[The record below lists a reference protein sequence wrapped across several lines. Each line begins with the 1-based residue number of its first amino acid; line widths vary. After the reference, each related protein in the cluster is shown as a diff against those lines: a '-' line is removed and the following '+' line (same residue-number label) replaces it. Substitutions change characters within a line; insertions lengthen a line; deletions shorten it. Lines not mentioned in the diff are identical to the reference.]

1 MFVAVL
7 CNIKFV
13 TESCVRQLPKGAVS
27 ALGGRLAIL
36 SAGLCGLLAGC
47 TMFDTAGPSAAQTTP
62 LSWLANWVSQPA
74 ELAPGFDVESIKP
87 DPQPTAVVAENLL
100 EITVWDL
107 YEPGKPYSFP
117 VRVSPRQTIDVPFL
131 GEVAVEGQT
140 IPEVET
146 LLVEAFR
153 KGDYLLTP
161 RLLVRSLDP
170 PMLKVQ
176 VAGAVNRGGFVELAR
191 TDPSVYAAIVSA
203 GGLKKTAGTQVAVTR
218 RSAPIV
224 TAQPEIRGEAPADAA
239 AGDGSYDSA
248 TIPPLVP
255 ALRANSL
262 DEVSVPAGGT
272 GHEATPGQALF
283 SVPDGQRGGATAAGA
298 ASSVAIVHES
308 EATIWYDV
316 TLGRDREQLK
326 RLHLGDGDIV
336 IVKATTPPL
345 RVSGIVNRPGAYPL
359 PPGRSFNVWQA
370 IELAGGIRDAAVP
383 LNITLMRP
391 TAEGR
396 TARRWSLSVAA
407 YAQHPP
413 VAPPVEHGDVLHV
426 EPTAGSKIKRAVG
439 DLWNKP

>member
-1 MFVAVL
+1 M
-7 CNIKFV
+7 
-13 TESCVRQLPKGAVS
+13 
-27 ALGGRLAIL
+27 
-36 SAGLCGLLAGC
+36 LLAGC
-47 TMFDTAGPSAAQTTP
+47 AMFDTAAPSAAQTTP

-117 VRVSPRQTIDVPFL
+117 VRVSQHQSIEVPFL
-131 GEVAVEGQT
+131 GEVAVEGRT
-140 IPEVET
+140 IAEVET
-146 LLVEAFR
+146 LLVEGFR
-153 KGDYLLTP
+153 KGDYLLNP
-161 RLLVRSLDP
+161 RILVRSLDP

-218 RSAPIV
+218 RSAPMV
-224 TAQPEIRGEAPADAA
+224 TVQPEIHDERPAEAPAGDESQEAA
-239 AGDGSYDSA
+239 PVPAHA
-248 TIPPLVP
+248 P

-262 DEVSVPAGGT
+262 DEVSVPAVGA
-272 GHEATPGQALF
+272 GHEATPGQVLF
-283 SVPDGQRGGATAAGA
+283 SVSDGERDNTSAAHPVPSLA
-298 ASSVAIVHES
+298 AIHES
-308 EATIWYDV
+308 EAAIWYDV
-316 TLGRDREQLK
+316 TLARDREQLK
-326 RLHLGDGDIV
+326 RLHLGDGDV
-336 IVKATTPPL
+336 VTVKATTPPL

-359 PPGRSFNVWQA
+359 PPGRSVSIWQA
-370 IELAGGIRDAAVP
+370 IELAGGVRDATVP

-396 TARRWSLSVAA
+396 SARRWSLSVAA
-407 YAQHPP
+407 YEQHPP
-413 VAPPVEHGDVLHV
+413 AGPAVEHGDVLHV
-426 EPTAGSKIKRAVG
+426 EPTAGGRIKRAVG